1 MAKVTDINSR
11 DKHELDAYSGKWVEI
26 GEKLLTPK
34 MKAELLE
41 KINKQEDLINQPQH
55 YQGKTL
61 ELTDVY
67 QDFFTADE
75 VINKYI
81 MDIIKYA
88 IRYRTK
94 GLILEN
100 LGKIKKLSQMC
111 IEIEKNKTK
120 GLNDKT

>member
-1 MAKVTDINSR
+1 MAKITDIN
-11 DKHELDAYSGKWVEI
+11 DKNGEWVEI
-26 GEKLLTPK
+26 GQKLLTPE

-41 KINKQEDLINQPQH
+41 KIEKNDQKFREDIINQPKH

-67 QDFFTADE
+67 QDFFKADT
-75 VINKYI
+75 VMDKYI

-88 IRYRTK
+88 IRYRSK

-100 LGKIKKLSQMC
+100 LGKIKKCAEMC

-120 GLNDKT
+120 GLKDEC

>member
-1 MAKVTDINSR
+1 MAKITDIN
-11 DKHELDAYSGKWVEI
+11 DKNGEWVEI
-26 GEKLLTPK
+26 GQKLLTPE

-41 KINKQEDLINQPQH
+41 KIEKREDIINQPKH

-67 QDFFTADE
+67 QDFFKADT
-75 VINKYI
+75 VMDKYI

-88 IRYRTK
+88 IRYRSK

-100 LGKIKKLSQMC
+100 LGKIKKCAEMC

>member
-1 MAKVTDINSR
+1 MGKITDIN
-11 DKHELDAYSGKWVEI
+11 DKNSSWVDI
-26 GEKLLTPK
+26 GQKLLTPE
-34 MKAELLE
+34 MKQKLNEA
-41 KINKQEDLINQPQH
+41 INQPQH

-67 QDFFTADE
+67 QDFFKADE

-100 LGKIKKLSQMC
+100 LGKIKKLSEMC

-120 GLNDKT
+120 GLKNESWIHKTI

>member
-1 MAKVTDINSR
+1 MAKITDIN
-11 DKHELDAYSGKWVEI
+11 DKNVEWVDI
-26 GEKLLTPK
+26 GQKLLTPK
-34 MKAELLE
+34 MKEELLQ
-41 KINKQEDLINQPQH
+41 KLGKREDNINQPKH

-67 QDFFTADE
+67 QDFFKADE
-75 VINKYI
+75 VINKNI
-81 MDIIKYA
+81 MDIIKYS

-100 LGKIKKLSQMC
+100 LGKIKKLSEMC

-120 GLNDKT
+120 GLKNES

>member
-1 MAKVTDINSR
+1 MAKITDIN
-11 DKHELDAYSGKWVEI
+11 DKKSEWVDI
-26 GEKLLTPK
+26 GQKLLTPE
-34 MKAELLE
+34 MKAELLK
-41 KINKQEDLINQPQH
+41 KIKDDDIVNQPKH

-67 QDFFTADE
+67 QDFFSADE

-100 LGKIKKLSQMC
+100 LGKIKKLSEMC
-111 IEIEKNKTK
+111 IEIENNKTK
-120 GLNDKT
+120 GLNDKG

>member
-1 MAKVTDINSR
+1 MAEITDINKNK
-11 DKHELDAYSGKWVEI
+11 DWVDI
-26 GEKLLTPK
+26 GQKLLTPE
-34 MKAELLE
+34 MKAELIK
-41 KINKQEDLINQPQH
+41 KILKAPNDNINQPAH

-67 QDFFTADE
+67 QDFFEADE

-88 IRYRTK
+88 IRYRSK

-100 LGKIKKLSQMC
+100 LGKIKKLAEMC

-120 GLNDKT
+120 GLNDTQK